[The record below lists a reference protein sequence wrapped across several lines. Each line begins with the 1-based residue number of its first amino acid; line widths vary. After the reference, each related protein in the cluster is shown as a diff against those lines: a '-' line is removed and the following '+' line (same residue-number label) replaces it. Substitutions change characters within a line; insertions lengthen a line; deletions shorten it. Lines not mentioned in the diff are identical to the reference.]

1 MLIIFDT
8 AAIGMHMEKMVL
20 WTRNIVSTT
29 IVNTVSA
36 IDTENEVIIRGRP
49 DFFAKA
55 VSAMSANHIELTTCK
70 KKYKFNKLEFE
81 IILRRE

>member
-8 AAIGMHMEKMVL
+8 ADIGMHIEKIVL
-20 WTRNIVSTT
+20 CTRKIVSTT
-29 IVNTVSA
+29 IVKTVSA

-49 DFFAKA
+49 DFFANA

-70 KKYKFNKLEFE
+70 DKKDSPWEND
-81 IILRRE
+81 R